1 MKSNL
6 WTKKADKAIVIGI
19 WLISILISLGTIS
32 DGDINP
38 SIVVFTTSI
47 LATITWKIKLIPF
60 IKGLLL
66 PTLPTVAVLILS
78 YLQGGNPRVFLIFMM
93 TIAFA
98 SLYNNKR
105 ILLGF
110 LLIQIIVLIIA
121 FSIDPQTVLIPE
133 LAELSE
139 FISAIIMLIGLVII
153 LYFSVKWGSEQIT
166 IAKQKKAEAKEVSQ
180 QLQNLA
186 DEAKDVVDNLS
197 AYSEEL
203 SASAEESNATIE
215 TTSKSIESMSAGI
228 EEISA
233 SAQEVAS
240 FSDEATEQAS
250 AGRAN
255 INSTVSSIKEI
266 NQEVNTAVDV
276 INNLDQT
283 SEEIEEIVELITSIT
298 EQTNLLALN
307 ASIEAARAGEH
318 GQGFA
323 VVADEIRQ
331 LAKETSEATDK
342 IADLVVKTQQ
352 QSKKGI
358 KRIKSL
364 EEKANQGKEIV
375 EETGEVFEEIEESI
389 QNTSKQ
395 ISQIAHGTN
404 DLAEKSNAINSTSKD
419 IKYMSE
425 DLSTSSQELA
435 SMAQKL
441 ANLIAKLKL

>member
-1 MKSNL
+1 MQSNL
-6 WTKKADKAIVIGI
+6 WTKKADKATVIGI
-19 WLISILISLGTIS
+19 WLISILISLGSIG

-38 SIVVFTTSI
+38 IIVVFTTSI
-47 LATITWKIKLIPF
+47 LATIIWKIKLNPF
-60 IKGLLL
+60 IRGLLL
-66 PTLPTVAVLILS
+66 PALPTIAVLILS

-93 TIAFA
+93 TITFA
-98 SLYNNKR
+98 SLYNNKK
-105 ILLGF
+105 ILLSF
-110 LLIQIIVLIIA
+110 LAIQVIILIIA
-121 FSIDPQTVLIPE
+121 FNINPQIVLIAE

-153 LYFSVKWGSEQIT
+153 LYFSVKWSCEQIT
-166 IAKQKKAEAKEVSQ
+166 IANQKEVEAKEVSQ

-203 SASAEESNATIE
+203 SAAAEESNATIE